1 MEKLNDDCR
10 RVHLQRSNKWDASQ
24 MSFLLGNGF
33 STCHIVNKQQG
44 LTKKGTPTT
53 GKAQLRIAMQSDP
66 MCLHK

>member
-1 MEKLNDDCR
+1 MMIVDECICKDPTNGMP
-10 RVHLQRSNKWDASQ
+10 QQ